1 MKDLLVCAVHLIIA
15 TPGRILD
22 LMNKNLVHADHCKM
36 LVLDEVSSVMCSN
49 FVMVN
54 SITVICSVKVTIC
67 DFLNVTHYIVL
78 LPSTGMMRL

>member
-36 LVLDEVSSVMCSN
+36 LVLDEVSSAMCSVCN
-49 FVMVN
+49 GDLSYSKNRRLSKCNTLHCAVAMRRYDEIM
-54 SITVICSVKVTIC
+54 SIG
-67 DFLNVTHYIVL
+67 L
-78 LPSTGMMRL
+78 